1 VKRVFDKDHSIVTFA
16 TNKLKYLHFAFN
28 CARSVLLFNDINIYI
43 VTNIEAPVPPD
54 LKEKVFLIRPTPEHA
69 AMGICIKL
77 FTIDYVQTLHT
88 LFIDADC
95 LCYGDLSPI
104 FEAAKPM
111 SVTVAG
117 NIVPSANWVGDK
129 FAKEMKLHWGIDKL
143 IRFNGGMYYI
153 KNNDTAKK
161 IYATAQQI
169 ENEHRYGYDDI
180 NKKWVNE
187 EAQIS
192 VAMML
197 QQQQPLPD
205 DGRFFTDLFTD
216 RQPKKLD
223 ILSGHRQLNNPS
235 PPSELHRPWYPARYS
250 PLILHFGGA
259 NLNSYPYNSQRI
271 LLDLYRRNFPIW
283 AGALIVNIFINFPYK
298 SWHWLTGS
306 LRKLKIR

>member
-1 VKRVFDKDHSIVTFA
+1 MKRIFDKDHSVITFA
-16 TNKLKYLHFAFN
+16 TNKPKYLNFAFN

-54 LKEKVFLIRPTPEHA
+54 LNEKVFLIRPAPEHA

-95 LCYGDLSPI
+95 LCYGDLNPI

-117 NIVPSANWVGDK
+117 NIVPSTNWVGDK
-129 FAKEMKLHWGIDKL
+129 FAKEMKVHWEIDKL

-169 ENEHRYGYDDI
+169 TDNHQYGYDVV
-180 NKKWVNE
+180 KKKHINE
-187 EAQIS
+187 EAQLSI
-192 VAMML
+192 AMTL
-197 QQQQPLPD
+197 HHQTPIPD
-205 DGRFFTDLFTD
+205 DGRFMTDLFTD
-216 RQPKKLD
+216 HRPN
-223 ILSGHRQLNNPS
+223 ILNILRGDRVLNNPA
-235 PPSELHRPWYPARYS
+235 PPAAFHRPWYPKQYS
-250 PLILHFGGA
+250 PIILHFGGA
-259 NLNSYPYNSQRI
+259 SINSYPYNSQKI
-271 LLDLYRRNFPIW
+271 LLALKNIGIP
-283 AGALIVNIFINFPYK
+283 AGINNLLVKTLIHFPYK
-298 SWHWLTGS
+298 TRHWLLKF
-306 LRKLKIR
+306 LRK